1 MESEEDEDEAE
12 EGSGSPEEWASVV
25 RELQSRLDDLQTCS
39 DLIAKHG
46 AALQRSLSELENN
59 TELETIQKAVKER
72 ATLFR
77 IASNAMINV
86 SEPLVYSFFIP
97 MGFSVNFSCKCKSF
111 TDVFRLFANS
121 PNPRTQMDQ
130 VTSA

>member
-1 MESEEDEDEAE
+1 MESEEEEDDAE

-25 RELQSRLDDLQTCS
+25 RELQARLEDLQTCS

-46 AALQRSLSELENN
+46 AALQRALGELENN
-59 TELETIQKAVKER
+59 ADPDAVQGKSKAVNER

-86 SEPLVYSFFIP
+86 S
-97 MGFSVNFSCKCKSF
+97 
-111 TDVFRLFANS
+111 
-121 PNPRTQMDQ
+121 RTIFVLLMAQ
-130 VTSA
+130 SK